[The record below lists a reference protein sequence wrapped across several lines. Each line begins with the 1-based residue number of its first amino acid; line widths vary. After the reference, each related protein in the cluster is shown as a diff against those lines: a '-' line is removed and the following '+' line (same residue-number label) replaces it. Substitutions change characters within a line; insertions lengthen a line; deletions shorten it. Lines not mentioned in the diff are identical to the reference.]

1 MKQKET
7 SLNIDRIKQLRQIFD
22 DYTDTDLGD
31 DEMLALGRIGIGINL
46 SGIQQIS
53 LDEGTKDAPGVVG

>member
-46 SGIQQIS
+46 RESDKLLWTRGRKRS
-53 LDEGTKDAPGVVG
+53 RDY